1 MTESTDVACVG
12 RNTFTDCL
20 FSSQPSPLSVLSHLW
35 VCKQFY
41 TTQLDKMTVKMEF
54 SCAELTAANND
65 PTQSTGL
72 VPSYTE
78 RRATES
84 QVLACIVIERA

>member
-1 MTESTDVACVG
+1 
-12 RNTFTDCL
+12 
-20 FSSQPSPLSVLSHLW
+20 
-35 VCKQFY
+35 
-41 TTQLDKMTVKMEF
+41 MTVKMEF